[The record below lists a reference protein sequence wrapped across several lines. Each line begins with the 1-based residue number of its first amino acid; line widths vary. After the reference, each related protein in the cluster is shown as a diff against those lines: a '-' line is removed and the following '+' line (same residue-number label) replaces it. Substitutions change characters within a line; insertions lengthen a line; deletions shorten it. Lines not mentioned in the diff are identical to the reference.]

1 MTLLASRPELQP
13 ARTHAPEALAALE
26 SAHAA
31 ACGAIDPALAD
42 ALRRR
47 VAAALGDVPE
57 PAAPPTEPERACA
70 AFADQFVVAV
80 PGITQEQR
88 DAVAGVLGAD
98 QVLELARVLYV
109 FDMTER
115 LALSLGCLF
124 PPEGHRPEEV
134 PDPVERQPLGAAVEG
149 LHAAA
154 MRLHEL
160 DPVTTELVRL
170 HCARYHDCKT

>member
-1 MTLLASRPELQP
+1 MTRLASRPELRP

-26 SAHAA
+26 SAHAV
-31 ACGAIDPALAD
+31 ACDAIDPALAD

-47 VAAALGDVPE
+47 VAASLGVPVE
-57 PAAPPTEPERACA
+57 TPPSAEPEQACV

-80 PGITQEQR
+80 PGVTQEQR
-88 DAVAGVLGAD
+88 DAVAGRVGPER
-98 QVLELARVLYV
+98 VLELARMLYV
-109 FDMTER
+109 FDMSER
-115 LALSLGCLF
+115 LVLSLGCLF
-124 PPEGHRPEEV
+124 PPEGDRPDES
-134 PDPVERQPLGAAVEG
+134 PGPVARQPLGSAVEG

-154 MRLHEL
+154 MRLHAL